1 MGPEKSEFSLLDG
14 AFLSLVAEGTELH
27 AQEGSMDLWY
37 VRASWSDVRAAPCE
51 LSPSGLHL
59 CVIASATVSD
69 TCNES
74 VNPFVTRS

>member
-1 MGPEKSEFSLLDG
+1 MTEFSLLDG
-14 AFLSLVAEGTELH
+14 AFLSLVAERTAVTL
-27 AQEGSMDLWY
+27 QERSMNLWY
-37 VRASWSDVRAAPCE
+37 VRASWSDVRVIPRE

-74 VNPFVTRS
+74 INPFVTRL